1 MRLELVR
8 DAQVEGTKAVPG
20 RLYVDGEFFGY
31 TLENA
36 DYIVAPGSWPI
47 FSQVSPSF
55 GKSKVYIEVPG
66 RSGIMF
72 HGGNFA
78 EQTRGCILIASS
90 RPTPDTIIGD
100 QSDTLAARFA
110 ADAPDATKV
119 IKITNQQKINTGGVF
134 LLIAG
139 IAAAVYYLSRTR

>member
-8 DAQVEGTKAVPG
+8 DAQVEGSKAVPG

-55 GKSKVYIEVPG
+55 GKSKIYIEVPG

-72 HGGNFA
+72 HGGNYA
-78 EQTRGCILIASS
+78 EQSRGCVLLASR
-90 RPTPDTIIGD
+90 RPTADTISGD
-100 QSDTLAARFA
+100 KSDALAARFA
-110 ADAPDATKV
+110 ADAPDAAK
-119 IKITNQQKINTGGVF
+119 ILKITNKQSINTGGAF

-139 IAAAVYYLSRTR
+139 IAAAVYYLSRQR

>member
-1 MRLELVR
+1 MRLELLR
-8 DAQVEGTKAVPG
+8 DAQVEGSKAVPG
-20 RLYVDGEFFGY
+20 RLYVDGDFFGY

-72 HGGNFA
+72 HGGNYA
-78 EQTRGCILIASS
+78 EQTRGCILVASS
-90 RPTPDTIIGD
+90 RPTPDTISGD
-100 QSDTLAARFA
+100 QSDALAARFA
-110 ADAPDATKV
+110 ADAPDEAKV
-119 IKITNQQKINTGGVF
+119 IKITNQQKIKTGGVF